1 VVCGECRFLRLEPEN
16 NGLEGKM
23 GLTSR
28 YQWHQR
34 KKARKIFMSL
44 SVQALLTHPAR
55 PTERDVDQLMRA
67 K

>member
-1 VVCGECRFLRLEPEN
+1 
-16 NGLEGKM
+16 M

-44 SVQALLTHPAR
+44 SVQALLTPRRGQQSVTSTNSGVPNDELVAR
-55 PTERDVDQLMRA
+55 FSA
-67 K
+67 S